1 MPTRTK
7 PSAPVAPSAE
17 AVEIEALAFA
27 SKQAFE
33 AWLSKHHDTPQGIWL
48 RLAKKGSGVPSITYA
63 EAVELALAWGWIDGM
78 SKRED
83 AVWYRQKFTPRRA
96 RSLWSRINRDRATAM
111 IADGTMRAPGRAEV
125 ERAKQDGRWAAAYEP
140 PSTATVPADL
150 IAALDANRRAQAFFP
165 TLDAQNRY
173 AVLHRI
179 QTAGSPA
186 ARARR
191 IASLVELLA
200 AEKTIHP
207 ARTAAGT
214 NAASK
219 RPVPVAAQRNA
230 TNGSKANRSGPK
242 QPVAKQP
249 AAKQPAAKRPTA
261 KPSAAERPAPRPR
274 SR

>member
-7 PSAPVAPSAE
+7 PSAPRLPGAE
-17 AVEIEALAFA
+17 PAEIEVLPFA
-27 SKQAFE
+27 SKEAFD
-33 AWLSKHHDTPQGIWL
+33 AWLREHHDTPQGIWL

-78 SKRED
+78 AKGED

-96 RSLWSRINRDRATAM
+96 RSLWSRINRERATAM
-111 IADGTMRAPGRAEV
+111 IAAGTMRAPGLAEV

-150 IAALDANRRAQAFFP
+150 TAALAANRRAQAFFP

-191 IASLVELLA
+191 IAALVELLA
-200 AEKTIHP
+200 AQKTIHP
-207 ARTAAGT
+207 PRPGAARAPG
-214 NAASK
+214 
-219 RPVPVAAQRNA
+219 
-230 TNGSKANRSGPK
+230 
-242 QPVAKQP
+242 
-249 AAKQPAAKRPTA
+249 KQPAAKRSAPDASPAKRSTA
-261 KPSAAERPAPRPR
+261 KRSTAKRPASKPR

>member
-7 PSAPVAPSAE
+7 PVAPRLPDAE
-17 AVEIEALAFA
+17 AVEIEVLPFA
-27 SKQAFE
+27 SKQAFD

-78 SKRED
+78 SRGED

-96 RSLWSRINRDRATAM
+96 RSLWSRINRERATAM
-111 IADGTMRAPGRAEV
+111 IAAGGMRAPGLAEV
-125 ERAKQDGRWAAAYEP
+125 ERARQDGRWDAAYEP

-150 IAALDANRRAQAFFP
+150 TAALNANRRAQAFFP

-191 IASLVELLA
+191 IVSLVELLA
-200 AEKTIHP
+200 AQKTIHP
-207 ARTAAGT
+207 PRTAAT
-214 NAASK
+214 KAAGAKVAAK
-219 RPVPVAAQRNA
+219 RPAPHAAKRKEIE
-230 TNGSKANRSGPK
+230 GSAERSSTK
-242 QPVAKQP
+242 RSLARQP
-249 AAKQPAAKRPTA
+249 AAKQ
-261 KPSAAERPAPRPR
+261 SASRRPATRPR
-274 SR
+274 AR